1 MKNLERCKNH
11 TQQRDVFPTAG
22 QKQKEDPRCIATPG
36 VSSLWVSAGQ
46 GSDTRRLSGRWLTFC
61 YWSSR
66 EIVTLLSSTR
76 VRCHIRRRFKRNDRS
91 AVRDFHRRRLAYLS
105 RPEGL
110 ALQSAQFLKSR
121 NPNGVVRLKNLQT
134 GGSDRHRIQLT
145 QPDSSCY
152 HDSTTD
158 QHPKLAPARPLS
170 VRYCHPVI
178 LGVLC

>member
-76 VRCHIRRRFKRNDRS
+76 VRCHIRRRTS
-91 AVRDFHRRRLAYLS
+91 HS
-105 RPEGL
+105 RT
-110 ALQSAQFLKSR
+110 R
-121 NPNGVVRLKNLQT
+121 
-134 GGSDRHRIQLT
+134 GSDAITGFPAPPAEQGPGTARVESFR
-145 QPDSSCY
+145 SCP
-152 HDSTTD
+152 S
-158 QHPKLAPARPLS
+158 
-170 VRYCHPVI
+170 
-178 LGVLC
+178 